1 MLEVYL
7 FFFQSVIP
15 TLTNANKF
23 LQQEQPLIHI
33 LLSRLV
39 SLIKKI
45 LTKFVKP
52 SCIADSESSLVS
64 FSFDEESCL
73 LAFGDIWIGFQT
85 KQLLSKLL
93 IDGDMLVPSS

>member
-33 LLSRLV
+33 LLSRLI
-39 SLIKKI
+39 SLLKKM

-52 SCIADSESSLVS
+52 SSIADSESS
-64 FSFDEESCL
+64 SFDEESCL